1 MKVLIVDDH
10 ILVRDGLR
18 SLLEARG
25 IEVVGE
31 ATNGEEAVEL
41 ARELKPDIVLMDLM
55 MPKMDGIEATK
66 LISAE
71 LPEIKV
77 VVLTASEEE
86 EDLFEAIRSGA
97 SGYIIKNIDPDRFF
111 ELLEAAYQGEPAL
124 PPNLARKVLQEF
136 AQPKIERK
144 KRPDAELTDRER
156 EILELLV
163 QGITSNKEIAE
174 RLFLSESTVKYHLHN
189 ILNKLHLQ
197 NRAQVVAYAL
207 QHGLIP
213 KDKRQD

>member
-1 MKVLIVDDH
+1 
-10 ILVRDGLR
+10 
-18 SLLEARG
+18 
-25 IEVVGE
+25 
-31 ATNGEEAVEL
+31 
-41 ARELKPDIVLMDLM
+41 
-55 MPKMDGIEATK
+55 
-66 LISAE
+66 
-71 LPEIKV
+71 

>member
-71 LPEIKV
+71 LPKIKV

>member
-71 LPEIKV
+71 LPEVRV

-136 AQPKIERK
+136 AQPRIERK